1 MTHTLTTV
9 TITLDPSQDIGD
21 LEAGPVFSD
30 EYAALALSDDPR
42 DTDRLMFLDG
52 VQEELVTD
60 YLTAWSRVAARI
72 ADSLSIEMFLVIGS
86 PDVHANDA
94 FAEEL
99 REQVNEQVTVSG
111 GGDAWFVTHT

>member
-1 MTHTLTTV
+1 MTHTMTTV

-30 EYAALALSDDPR
+30 EYAALALSDNPS

-52 VQEELVTD
+52 MQEELVTD
-60 YLTAWSRVAARI
+60 YLTAWSRVAASI
-72 ADSLSIEMFLVIGS
+72 ADSLAIEMFLVIGS
-86 PDVHANDA
+86 PDAHTNDA

-99 REQVNEQVTVSG
+99 REQINSQITVTGSG
-111 GGDAWFVTHT
+111 DSWFIAHT